1 MQSFGK
7 AGYKN
12 KISQFV
18 LGCLGDTN
26 DDDVVDMGSIGAL
39 EKKYAIALQSAW
51 RSRAAREYV
60 SALKQEKNCINHRN
74 SHPEILQDGSHVV
87 PSCVTCYRGDEDAE
101 LKQKLDRMKFKEVEK
116 LLFQGITRVTIND
129 SGDNWNQR
137 YQRIMSFPEITASDR
152 ALKYSQ
158 LSMLNHDFV
167 TTAKTYAQTII
178 SEYYLHTKDK
188 SIRAKNLGGVAGG
201 EVRPV

>member
-1 MQSFGK
+1 MQSFGR

-18 LGCLGDTN
+18 VGCLGEEKEEKVDL
-26 DDDVVDMGSIGAL
+26 DVVGSL

-60 SALKQEKNCINHRN
+60 SALKQEKNCIDDRN
-74 SHPEILQDGSHVV
+74 SHPEVREDGTHIV
-87 PSCVTCYRGDEDAE
+87 PNCVTCRRGDRDAE

-116 LLFQGITRVTIND
+116 LLFQGHQKVTISD

-137 YQRIMSFPEITASDR
+137 YQRIMSLPENTAIDR
-152 ALKYSQ
+152 AQKYSQ
-158 LSMLNHDFV
+158 LSMLNNDFV
-167 TTAKTYAQTII
+167 ITAKTYAQTII

-188 SIRAKNLGGVAGG
+188 SIRAKNLGGIAGG
-201 EVRPV
+201 QVL